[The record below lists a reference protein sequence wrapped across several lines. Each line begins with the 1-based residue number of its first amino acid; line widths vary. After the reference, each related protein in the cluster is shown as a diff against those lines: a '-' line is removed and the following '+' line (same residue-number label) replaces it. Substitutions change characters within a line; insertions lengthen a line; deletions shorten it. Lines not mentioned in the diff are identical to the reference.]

1 MILLIGI
8 CCSNEDINSDKDNL
22 KGKMVFFTNAQA
34 LLYCGSF
41 NVDIYI
47 DSVLTGSIPKGKLID
62 SLDLCTESNYTL
74 LIEKNE
80 GHYEYYARANCG
92 DYGTWSGTVDIL
104 PDSCQKIF
112 LDVSELFINKNKL
125 AGTWIEKYPEKFD
138 GISDTL
144 LFDGDMHVRKY
155 FCFDGWK
162 YFVINDT
169 ITFYLDANIET
180 FLISHSDENEIVIYN
195 FLDRSISSEI
205 KDIHFIKI
213 NLLLSNEQ
221 IITKHKLIGEWFE
234 ISPCDSCYTLTILES
249 DTIYLTTKWNDPIEK
264 VPYFIISKD
273 SIKVEREIDLV
284 KQVTKHQ
291 LIFHADDKIELKV
304 FRPSDANYLYPFE
317 DIILL
322 KK

>member
-1 MILLIGI
+1 MKTLNLVLLIGI

-144 LFDGDMHVRKY
+144 VLGNDMIVRKWFIFDGRKY
-155 FCFDGWK
+155 
-162 YFVINDT
+162 YVINDT
-169 ITFYLDANIET
+169 SIYNQTDTFYHTITFYSNSRFDK
-180 FLISHSDENEIVIYN
+180 FHISYPGENEIVIYN
-195 FLDRSISSEI
+195 FLDRSITSQI
-205 KDIHFIKI
+205 KNIYFIKI
-213 NLLLSNEQ
+213 N
-221 IITKHKLIGEWFE
+221 
-234 ISPCDSCYTLTILES
+234 
-249 DTIYLTTKWNDPIEK
+249 
-264 VPYFIISKD
+264 
-273 SIKVEREIDLV
+273 
-284 KQVTKHQ
+284 
-291 LIFHADDKIELKV
+291 
-304 FRPSDANYLYPFE
+304 
-317 DIILL
+317 
-322 KK
+322 